1 MNKIKIIFLLSTF
14 YFLLSTFPAFAHGV
28 KYFEFSP
35 DTSSAVNFSSA
46 SALYQYFKPYNDF
59 ISAIDIWID
68 NDGSS
73 GNASFGLRDSGDN
86 LLGSKTTTV
95 SKIEKIWGG
104 TKLHIDF
111 NEPISVNSVE
121 TYKIKMVSSL
131 SKLRAYYKSKTELAQ
146 HSGGAYI
153 DPRIGSA
160 YLDSAEQNF
169 YFKFALYEDNDN
181 LAPIVSNFSLATSSS
196 EVQIVFNANEPV
208 DYKAEFIAL
217 DLSDQKT
224 VNFSGNYRLCPE
236 GMNFCVI
243 TANIL
248 ADKSYN
254 FNVLVKDEWGNQTQI
269 LGQFDSSQ
277 VLIFNDNVNS
287 TSTAATSSEE
297 IYVNPET
304 IPPAISNDRIS
315 YLDPYSVK
323 VSWTTDKASR
333 SRLIISLDQ
342 AGNQIV
348 ADIYDNSYELEHT
361 LNSGAG
367 LNQNT
372 QYFAKIAAF
381 NPLGNFSVKSLEF
394 KTPQITAQQPPVQPP
409 PEQPQEE
416 NNLNVLIS
424 ENEGGEETLI
434 NISWPAPQNEP
445 SSGYRIDIFNGNY
458 KLADQIIAPSGV
470 HNASLSGLASGNY
483 TIIVYANNNGVFEKI
498 AEPEIV
504 EISSQPAS
512 ASETNQIIQ
521 KFFNSYKIYLL
532 VGFIIISAGLT
543 ALLIYRKKTVV

>member
-1 MNKIKIIFLLSTF
+1 MIKKIEIFVLLFVICYLLSAVVV
-14 YFLLSTFPAFAHGV
+14 SAHGV
-28 KYFEFSP
+28 NYFEFSP

-73 GNASFGLRDSGDN
+73 GNASFGLRDLNDN
-86 LLGSKTTTV
+86 LLSSKTATI
-95 SKIEKIWGG
+95 SKIGKIWGG

-111 NEPISVNSVE
+111 NESINVNGTE
-121 TYKIKMVSSL
+121 TYKIKMTSSL
-131 SKLRAYYKSKTELAQ
+131 SKLRAYYKNITELAQ
-146 HSGGAYI
+146 HSGSVYI
-153 DPRIGSA
+153 DPRIESA

-181 LAPIVSNFSLATSSS
+181 LAPVISNFSLATSSN
-196 EVQIVFNANEPV
+196 EVQISFNANEPV
-208 DYKAEFIAL
+208 DYKIKIIAL
-217 DLSDQKT
+217 DFSDEKT
-224 VNFSGNYRLCPE
+224 INFSGVYRLCPE
-236 GMNFCVI
+236 GLNFCVSEI
-243 TANIL
+243 SVL
-248 ADKSYN
+248 PDKTYN
-254 FNVLVKDEWGNQTQI
+254 LEVSIKDELGNQTQI
-269 LGQFDSSQ
+269 LGQFNSSQ
-277 VLIFNDNVNS
+277 ISIFNNNA
-287 TSTAATSSEE
+287 TSTPTTTSSEE

-315 YLDPYSVK
+315 YLNPYSVK

-367 LNQNT
+367 LASNT

-394 KTPQITAQQPPVQPP
+394 KTPEITPNQPQPP

-424 ENEGGEETLI
+424 ENENNGNEPLI
-434 NISWPAPQNEP
+434 SISWQAPQNEP
-445 SSGYRIDIFNGNY
+445 SNGYRIDIFSGNY
-458 KLADQIIAPSGV
+458 KLVDQIIAPSGI
-470 HNASLSGLASGNY
+470 HSAALSGLAPGNY
-483 TIIVYANNNGVFEKI
+483 TIIVYANNNGIFEKI

-504 EISSQPAS
+504 KIPSQPAS
-512 ASETNQIIQ
+512 ASESNQIIQ
-521 KFFNSYKIYLL
+521 KFFNSSYKIYFLIGL
-532 VGFIIISAGLT
+532 IIIITGIT
-543 ALLIYRKKTVV
+543 ALLIYKKKPVV